1 MGVAFEHEGVDHD
14 ALLGAVLDLFEGLAD
29 RDRARWVG
37 EVTLAVLEV
46 GRGLTV
52 GDHDH
57 LAGADLVLGEQFLG
71 DQQRVQAAFF
81 SSLFSVMGYIAK
93 VDGEVSKSEI
103 LLAQQ
108 VMQQMQLADD
118 MQKVAKELFNQGKGK
133 DFNLDEVLEQFR
145 AETHRRTHLVR
156 MFLEIQIQATYAD
169 GVLDNKEHD
178 ALKYI
183 AQKLHFPIHELESLI
198 QQFSATSNNTNQL
211 TVNEAYVI
219 LGADKSLTD
228 KELKRAYRRLLAQ
241 HHPDKLVAKGLPEEM
256 TKIANEKTQEIISA
270 YELIKKHRG
279 MR

>member
-1 MGVAFEHEGVDHD
+1 MSWWTSVLGGALGYMIGGPLGAMLGVAFAGN
-14 ALLGAVLDLFEGLAD
+14 LSKGKSNF
-29 RDRARWVG
+29 
-37 EVTLAVLEV
+37 
-46 GRGLTV
+46 RGSAS
-52 GDHDH
+52 DYRP
-57 LAGADLVLGEQFLG
+57 G

-81 SSLFSVMGYIAK
+81 SSVFSVMGYIAK
-93 VDGEVSKSEI
+93 VDGKVSKSEI

-108 VMQQMQLADD
+108 VMQHMQLSED
-118 MQKVAKELFNQGKGK
+118 MQKAAKELFNQGKQK

-145 AETHRRTHLVR
+145 TESHRRTHIIR

-169 GVLDNKEHD
+169 GVFDDKEYD

-183 AQKLHFPIHELESLI
+183 AQKLRFPIHELERLI
-198 QQFSATSNNTNQL
+198 QQFSVASGKSSKL
-211 TVNEAYVI
+211 TIDDAYVI

-241 HHPDKLVAKGLPEEM
+241 HHPDKLVAKGLPDEM
-256 TKIANEKTQEIISA
+256 IKLANDKTQEIISA

>member
-1 MGVAFEHEGVDHD
+1 MSWWTSVLGGALGYMIGGPLGAMLGVAFAGN
-14 ALLGAVLDLFEGLAD
+14 LSKGKSNF
-29 RDRARWVG
+29 
-37 EVTLAVLEV
+37 
-46 GRGLTV
+46 RGSAS
-52 GDHDH
+52 DYRP
-57 LAGADLVLGEQFLG
+57 G

-81 SSLFSVMGYIAK
+81 SSVFSVMGYIAK
-93 VDGEVSKSEI
+93 VDGKVSKSEI

-108 VMQQMQLADD
+108 VMQHMQLSED
-118 MQKVAKELFNQGKGK
+118 MQKAAKELFNQGKQK

-145 AETHRRTHLVR
+145 TESHRRTHLVR

-169 GVLDNKEHD
+169 GVFDDKEYD

-183 AQKLHFPIHELESLI
+183 AQKLRFPIHELERLI
-198 QQFSATSNNTNQL
+198 QQFSVASGKSSKL
-211 TVNEAYVI
+211 TIDDAYVI

-256 TKIANEKTQEIISA
+256 TKMANEKTQEIISA

-279 MR
+279 SS

>member
-1 MGVAFEHEGVDHD
+1 MSWWTSVLGGALGYMIGGPLGAMLGVAFAGN
-14 ALLGAVLDLFEGLAD
+14 LSKGKSNF
-29 RDRARWVG
+29 
-37 EVTLAVLEV
+37 
-46 GRGLTV
+46 RGSAS
-52 GDHDH
+52 DYRP
-57 LAGADLVLGEQFLG
+57 G

-81 SSLFSVMGYIAK
+81 SSVFSVMGYIAK
-93 VDGEVSKSEI
+93 VDGKVSKSEI

-108 VMQQMQLADD
+108 VMQHMQLSED
-118 MQKVAKELFNQGKGK
+118 MQKAAKELFNQGKQK

-145 AETHRRTHLVR
+145 TESHRRSHLVR

-169 GVLDNKEHD
+169 GVFDDKEYD

-183 AQKLHFPIHELESLI
+183 AQKLRFPIHELERLI
-198 QQFSATSNNTNQL
+198 QQFSVASGKSSKL
-211 TVNEAYVI
+211 TIDDAYVI

-241 HHPDKLVAKGLPEEM
+241 HHPDKLVAKGLPDEM
-256 TKIANEKTQEIISA
+256 IKLANDKTQEIISA

>member
-1 MGVAFEHEGVDHD
+1 MSWWTSVLGGALGYMIGGPLGAMLGVAFAGN
-14 ALLGAVLDLFEGLAD
+14 LSKGKSNF
-29 RDRARWVG
+29 
-37 EVTLAVLEV
+37 
-46 GRGLTV
+46 RGSAS
-52 GDHDH
+52 DYRP
-57 LAGADLVLGEQFLG
+57 G

-81 SSLFSVMGYIAK
+81 SSVFSVMGYIAK
-93 VDGEVSKSEI
+93 VDGKVSKSEI

-108 VMQQMQLADD
+108 VMQHMQLSED
-118 MQKVAKELFNQGKGK
+118 MQKAAKELFNQGKQK

-145 AETHRRTHLVR
+145 TESHRRTHLVR

-169 GVLDNKEHD
+169 GVFDDKEYD

-183 AQKLHFPIHELESLI
+183 AQKLRFPIHELERLI
-198 QQFSATSNNTNQL
+198 QQFSVASGKSSKL
-211 TVNEAYVI
+211 TIDDAYVI

-241 HHPDKLVAKGLPEEM
+241 HHPDKLVAKGLPDEM
-256 TKIANEKTQEIISA
+256 IKLANDKTQEIISA